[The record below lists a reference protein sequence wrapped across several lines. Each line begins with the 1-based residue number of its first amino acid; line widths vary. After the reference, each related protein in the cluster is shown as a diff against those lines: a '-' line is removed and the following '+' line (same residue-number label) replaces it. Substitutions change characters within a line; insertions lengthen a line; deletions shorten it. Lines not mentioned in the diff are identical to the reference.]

1 MLETDTHGC
10 DGALSLTGDG
20 AAAATA
26 AAAAA
31 AGMDIFF
38 ACEIGVRGAVVAR
51 RGVVAAA
58 AAGRVVAGRVV
69 EADSEAREAAREGVV
84 SVLERDVMP
93 GRFVADVADSVALR
107 SAAVLLG
114 VARAAALVTVGGRR
128 AVGVDFFLSSPDVTD
143 ERSGSASDALAL
155 GALEGWVGRRARVLA
170 AGRAVGLVGVEAA
183 APMREAALAGERVAA
198 VEAFA
203 FALAAL
209 AVGRRTGWAPAV
221 PPKVPRRGGA
231 VPFVV
236 AGEGDD
242 EAMMR
247 RRAEGGQRQRQRQRE
262 RQSSTPLSKAL
273 GQQQPQRWRVFGCG
287 HGLAGV
293 GRFGQEQQ
301 TSAANCQLTAT

>member
-1 MLETDTHGC
+1 MGLSLARRVRRVGIEPMLETDTHGC

-20 AAAATA
+20 AAAAT

-170 AGRAVGLVGVEAA
+170 AGRAAGLVVVEAA
-183 APMREAALAGERVAA
+183 APMREAALAGDRVAA

-231 VPFVV
+231 GPFVV
-236 AGEGDD
+236 AGEVDD

-247 RRAEGGQRQRQRQRE
+247 LGRLGRRAEGGGE
-262 RQSSTPLSKAL
+262 AEGEAELNAGP
-273 GQQQPQRWRVFGCG
+273 
-287 HGLAGV
+287 GL
-293 GRFGQEQQ
+293 
-301 TSAANCQLTAT
+301 

>member
-1 MLETDTHGC
+1 MGLSLARRVRRVGTEPMLETDTHGW
-10 DGALSLTGDG
+10 DGAFSLTGDG
-20 AAAATA
+20 AAAA
-26 AAAAA
+26 
-31 AGMDIFF
+31 GMDSFF
-38 ACEIGVRGAVVAR
+38 ACETGVRGAVVAR
-51 RGVVAAA
+51 RGVVAA

-84 SVLERDVMP
+84 SVLERDVIP
-93 GRFVADVADSVALR
+93 GRFVADVADSVDLR
-107 SAAVLLG
+107 SAAVLVG

-155 GALEGWVGRRARVLA
+155 DVLGGWVGRRARVLA
-170 AGRAVGLVGVEAA
+170 AGRAAGLVVVEAA
-183 APMREAALAGERVAA
+183 APMREAALAGDRVAA

-231 VPFVV
+231 GPFVV
-236 AGEGDD
+236 AGEVDD

-247 RRAEGGQRQRQRQRE
+247 LGRLGRRAEGGGE
-262 RQSSTPLSKAL
+262 AEGEAELNAGP
-273 GQQQPQRWRVFGCG
+273 
-287 HGLAGV
+287 GL
-293 GRFGQEQQ
+293 
-301 TSAANCQLTAT
+301 

>member
-1 MLETDTHGC
+1 MLETGTHGC

-20 AAAATA
+20 AAAA
-26 AAAAA
+26 
-31 AGMDIFF
+31 GMDTFF
-38 ACEIGVRGAVVAR
+38 ACETGVRGAVVAR
-51 RGVVAAA
+51 RGVVAA

-84 SVLERDVMP
+84 SVLERDVIP
-93 GRFVADVADSVALR
+93 GRFVADVADSVDLR

-128 AVGVDFFLSSPDVTD
+128 TVGVDFFLSSPDVTD

-170 AGRAVGLVGVEAA
+170 AGRAAGLVVVEAA
-183 APMREAALAGERVAA
+183 APMREAALAGDRVA
-198 VEAFA
+198 FA
-203 FALAAL
+203 LALTLAAL

-231 VPFVV
+231 GPFVV
-236 AGEGDD
+236 AGEVDD

-247 RRAEGGQRQRQRQRE
+247 LGRRRAEGGG
-262 RQSSTPLSKAL
+262 KAEGEAEL
-273 GQQQPQRWRVFGCG
+273 NAGP
-287 HGLAGV
+287 GL
-293 GRFGQEQQ
+293 
-301 TSAANCQLTAT
+301 

>member
-1 MLETDTHGC
+1 MLETGTHGC

-20 AAAATA
+20 AAAA
-26 AAAAA
+26 
-31 AGMDIFF
+31 GMDSFF
-38 ACEIGVRGAVVAR
+38 ACETGVRGAVVAR
-51 RGVVAAA
+51 RGVVAA

-84 SVLERDVMP
+84 SVLERDVIP
-93 GRFVADVADSVALR
+93 GRFVADVADSVDLR

-128 AVGVDFFLSSPDVTD
+128 TVGVDFFLSSPDVTD
-143 ERSGSASDALAL
+143 ERSGSASDAFAL

-170 AGRAVGLVGVEAA
+170 AGRAVGLVVVEAA
-183 APMREAALAGERVAA
+183 APIREAALAGDRVAA

-203 FALAAL
+203 FAFAPAAL

-231 VPFVV
+231 GPFVV
-236 AGEGDD
+236 AGEVDD

-247 RRAEGGQRQRQRQRE
+247 LGRLGRRAEGGGE
-262 RQSSTPLSKAL
+262 AEGEAELNAGP
-273 GQQQPQRWRVFGCG
+273 
-287 HGLAGV
+287 GL
-293 GRFGQEQQ
+293 
-301 TSAANCQLTAT
+301 